1 MPVAACDVNVPP
13 SSSGKPPPPPKESVP
28 NEPPEVLPNVPPEP
42 DVPKEEVDG
51 PTGELVEVLFV
62 FVDEVDDAEEL
73 VSVELG

>member
-1 MPVAACDVNVPP
+1 
-13 SSSGKPPPPPKESVP
+13 
-28 NEPPEVLPNVPPEP
+28 VLPNVPPEP

-51 PTGELVEVLFV
+51 PTGELVEVLLV